1 MTRILTI
8 DGRTVPLD
16 VPGTTPSVGDEP
28 AMLPLTRDDFHSLTG
43 RRRVLRMSWDNPR
56 LGGREVYRIG
66 YAAYFGWSVIRDWPG
81 WYGAVLTSP
90 RTYDGCAEYLTGCI
104 VPGRW
109 WSGNNLTVDEWD

>member
-1 MTRILTI
+1 MTRTI
-8 DGRTVPLD
+8 TVDGRQVPLD
-16 VPGTTPSVGDEP
+16 VPGTVSVHCNEL
-28 AMLPLTRDDFHSLTG
+28 AMLPLTRDGFHDLSG

-104 VPGRW
+104 APGRL
-109 WSGNNLTVDEWD
+109 WSGDNLTVDEWD